1 MDDRARE
8 VLQVASSIRDRA
20 LASGYLRSV
29 LRELSPD
36 EAADLVTVVHAASVA
51 RDPVAGEAW
60 LLLAIVLAGE
70 EQEELAER
78 LGRALRR
85 RGNTDLA
92 EAMSA
97 AGGREIDENAAH
109 VPDFGKGR
117 PLSLGERKSVARSRD
132 RALLARVL
140 RDPHPDVIRILLGN
154 PHLTEPDVV
163 RLSAR
168 RPVHGDVLR
177 EVCKSP
183 RWVVRYGVR
192 LALVKNPHLP
202 LALALRFVPQ
212 LTSTDQR
219 VIVGSPELD
228 ARLREACAAALEPR
242 LLH

>member
-1 MDDRARE
+1 M
-8 VLQVASSIRDRA
+8 LQVASSIRDRA
-20 LASGYLRSV
+20 LASGYVRSV
-29 LRELSPD
+29 LRALPLD
-36 EAADLVTVVHAASVA
+36 EAADLVTVLHAASVA

-60 LLLAIVLAGE
+60 LLLAIVLAGDDD
-70 EQEELAER
+70 QELADR
-78 LGRALRR
+78 LALALRR
-85 RGNTDLA
+85 RGNGDLA
-92 EAMSA
+92 DAMSA
-97 AGGREIDENAAH
+97 AGGREIDESAAQ

-154 PHLTEPDVV
+154 PHLTESDVV

-177 EVCKSP
+177 EVCKSA

-192 LALVKNPHLP
+192 LALVKNPYLP

-219 VIVGSPELD
+219 VIVSSPELD
-228 ARLREACAAALEPR
+228 PRLREACEAALAPR